1 MGQPH
6 APQSGRPFEAWAL
19 HAARDLDQT
28 LCAPGPE
35 EPRRL
40 SEAIASLISPRML
53 GPSEA
58 NPDGLPGCYAE
69 AGDPSGE
76 VLGVLYSAA
85 FGPDLGRPDPAFRV
99 YAVLD
104 HDQGE
109 APLLEAAG
117 ILVGEHKD
125 RLVFSEPGLPL
136 PEISCST
143 LADLKRLHARVL
155 SAALRAWP

>member
-1 MGQPH
+1 MERTH
-6 APQSGRPFEAWAL
+6 APQSSRPFEAWAL

-28 LCAPGPE
+28 LSAPRPE
-35 EPRRL
+35 EPGRL
-40 SEAIASLISPRML
+40 SEAVASLISPRML

-58 NPDGLPGCYAE
+58 TLDGFPGCYAE

-104 HDQGE
+104 HDQGK
-109 APLLEAAG
+109 PRSS
-117 ILVGEHKD
+117 
-125 RLVFSEPGLPL
+125 RLPAS
-136 PEISCST
+136 S
-143 LADLKRLHARVL
+143 LANTRTD
-155 SAALRAWP
+155 SSSPSRASR